1 MKMSVPVSADR
12 LSKIRK
18 ILSLLGGPY
27 MALLVLFII
36 CACSSE
42 VFIKPENLLNICRQ
56 VSYSGIIALG
66 MTFVIVAGGIDL
78 SVGSLFAF
86 CGVCAMLAIRNFTPV
101 HAWAGMSPDTCGFLL
116 GFAVSAGAGLLGGLI
131 NGAVVVLG
139 KIPPFIATLGTYS
152 IFRSLALYLADSGTI
167 SAENY
172 TRTPVLPAN
181 QMLEK
186 FGSFEIAG
194 ISLPAVLLILLT
206 VILGILLGMTAFGRH
221 VCAVG
226 SSERVAHFT
235 GIRVGLVRFATY
247 GIIGLCV
254 GLSAILS
261 AGRMGSVSSTN
272 AGMFYE
278 LDAIAAVIIG
288 GASMS
293 GGRGTLRGTLAGI
306 LILGIVSNI
315 LDMWGVS
322 ATLQGLVKG
331 LVIIISVLIQK
342 KG

>member
-1 MKMSVPVSADR
+1 MPDLTRADR
-12 LSKIRK
+12 LSKIRR
-18 ILSLLGGPY
+18 IAALLGGPY
-27 MALLVLFII
+27 MALLVLFIV
-36 CACSSE
+36 CACSSD
-42 VFIKPENLLNICRQ
+42 VFLKPENLLNICRQ

-86 CGVCAMLAIRNFTPV
+86 CGVCAMLAIRNFTPMEPCL
-101 HAWAGMSPDTCGFLL
+101 GISPVTCGFLI
-116 GFAVSAGAGLLGGLI
+116 GFAVSVCAGFLGGLV
-131 NGAVVVLG
+131 NGSIVVFG

-181 QMLEK
+181 ELLEK
-186 FGSFEIAG
+186 FGAFEIG
-194 ISLPAVLLILLT
+194 GVSLPAILLVLLT
-206 VILGILLGMTAFGRH
+206 AILGVLLGMTAFGRH

-235 GIRVGLVRFATY
+235 GIRVWLVRFSTY